1 MTGAGREEHPTAC
14 STQVVLELDNQ
25 IRAAEIQKS
34 LESFLTDLMHFLQ
47 ENGCKLIGHIK
58 GLLDAGERGQLFFS
72 ITSFNENPRYKGEI
86 GGEIPV
92 ATLSINAIVYGI
104 GERTVEQ
111 AIQECLGRR
120 FAKHLK
126 Q

>member
-14 STQVVLELDNQ
+14 STQIVLEFENQ
-25 IRAAEIQKS
+25 IQAAEIQKS
-34 LESFLTDLMHFLQ
+34 LDTFLSELSSFLQ

-86 GGEIPV
+86 GGEIPE

-104 GERTVEQ
+104 GEEPVERE
-111 AIQECLGRR
+111 IQEQLKRQ
-120 FAKHLK
+120 FAKHRK
-126 Q
+126 K

>member
-1 MTGAGREEHPTAC
+1 MNGAGREEHPTAC
-14 STQVVLELDNQ
+14 SMQVILEFDNQ

-34 LESFLTDLMHFLQ
+34 LDFFLTDLTRFLQ

-58 GLLDAGERGQLFFS
+58 GLLDARERGQLFFS

-86 GGEIPV
+86 GGKIPE

-104 GERTVEQ
+104 GEEPVERE
-111 AIQECLGRR
+111 IQEQLKRQ
-120 FAKHLK
+120 FAKHRK
-126 Q
+126 K

>member
-1 MTGAGREEHPTAC
+1 MTGTGREEHPTAC
-14 STQVVLELDNQ
+14 STQIVLDFDNQ
-25 IRAAEIQKS
+25 IQAAEIQKS
-34 LESFLTDLMHFLQ
+34 LDLFLTDLTSFLQ
-47 ENGCKLIGHIK
+47 EKGCKLIGHIK

-104 GERTVEQ
+104 GEGPVEQ
-111 AIQECLGRR
+111 AIQECLRKQ
-120 FAKHLK
+120 FAE
-126 Q
+126 